1 MVEFK
6 EKSFK
11 DLNIKKDSELDC
23 YIRIIDYFENKK
35 ENRERTELWK
45 CQFMMK
51 LMKEALYSDN
61 KILVKNALIIMISL
75 FENIPADMYISRGT
89 DASQLSSEDRKK
101 IMRLLKNEL
110 FPI

>member
-1 MVEFK
+1 M
-6 EKSFK
+6 
-11 DLNIKKDSELDC
+11 
-23 YIRIIDYFENKK
+23 ENKK
-35 ENRERTELWK
+35 LKVVWLCYFSNHYVQEILKPKKPGGEFALWIT
-45 CQFMMK
+45 
-51 LMKEALYSDN
+51 S
-61 KILVKNALIIMISL
+61 MISL